1 MFFHTYNAT
10 MSFCDLPSIY
20 ICPLILIERR
30 NINIFFRLE
39 RQYILLLGLKD
50 LLQSVKI
57 IATMG
62 LRSIFVFVLL
72 MVIVMHYS
80 VCEKDFGWE
89 EGDPCEDIPYPFGI
103 EGTAVSGFEL
113 KCQDGKATLL
123 SSNNQSYPI
132 QSIQNSGVYVRT
144 GILYKRCYNN
154 DGYET
159 IEDNSGLLDFE
170 GTPYTTA
177 GEVKLVLFGCDDSM
191 TVRYDNYAEQFKCTA
206 SCNRLANFNQTDE
219 CLGLF

>member
-80 VCEKDFGWE
+80 VCEK
-89 EGDPCEDIPYPFGI
+89 EGDPCEDIPFPFGI
-103 EGTAVSGFEL
+103 QGTA
-113 KCQDGKATLL
+113 DGKATLL
-123 SSNNQSYPI
+123 PSNNQSYPI

-177 GEVKLVLFGCDDSM
+177 GEVKLVLFGSAVM
-191 TVRYDNYAEQFKCTA
+191 IQ
-206 SCNRLANFNQTDE
+206 
-219 CLGLF
+219 

>member
-1 MFFHTYNAT
+1 
-10 MSFCDLPSIY
+10 
-20 ICPLILIERR
+20 
-30 NINIFFRLE
+30 
-39 RQYILLLGLKD
+39 
-50 LLQSVKI
+50 VKI

-72 MVIVMHYS
+72 MVIVMHYF
-80 VCEKDFGWE
+80 VCEK
-89 EGDPCEDIPYPFGI
+89 EGDPCEDIPFPFGI
-103 EGTAVSGFEL
+103 QGTA
-113 KCQDGKATLL
+113 DGKATLL
-123 SSNNQSYPI
+123 PSNNQSYPI